1 MQNRSGPLDDITNL
15 FTNAVGAVK
24 GVGDEVKAMGRS
36 RAEQVVADLDLIT
49 RDEFE
54 ILKASMEKI
63 QNLQTSLFDRTPASA
78 VPLAILLDEQSRA
91 VAIYRGSFN
100 VTHVLQD
107 WKAIQS
113 ANAKQL
119 YHLSPPLRGTWFTN
133 PLSREDVI
141 RLFVN

>member
-54 ILKASMEKI
+54 VLKAMIENMRSENETLKKKVVKLEKE
-63 QNLQTSLFDRTPASA
+63 
-78 VPLAILLDEQSRA
+78 V
-91 VAIYRGSFN
+91 
-100 VTHVLQD
+100 
-107 WKAIQS
+107 KAL
-113 ANAKQL
+113 KK
-119 YHLSPPLRGTWFTN
+119 
-133 PLSREDVI
+133 
-141 RLFVN
+141 

>member
-63 QNLQTSLFDRTPASA
+63 RSDNDALKKK
-78 VPLAILLDEQSRA
+78 
-91 VAIYRGSFN
+91 VAKLEKDI
-100 VTHVLQD
+100 
-107 WKAIQS
+107 KALKS
-113 ANAKQL
+113 
-119 YHLSPPLRGTWFTN
+119 
-133 PLSREDVI
+133 
-141 RLFVN
+141 